1 MSKELYEALK
11 KIKNRNSA
19 FVDEVMDEHNNR
31 LPSDGDLD
39 RYNDWQDAS
48 QALSAY
54 EAQAKTEEELVRIE
68 EIEKILEP
76 AIDCKAPYAKF
87 IIKKLDDLVEIEI
100 IRALRD
106 CGAPNVKGGV
116 TK

>member
-48 QALSAY
+48 
-54 EAQAKTEEELVRIE
+54 
-68 EIEKILEP
+68 
-76 AIDCKAPYAKF
+76 
-87 IIKKLDDLVEIEI
+87 
-100 IRALRD
+100 
-106 CGAPNVKGGV
+106 
-116 TK
+116 